1 MRQAIAVQNLN
12 MINRH
17 SRNEISGCV
26 FLPDMQ
32 FRIRVKGGTV
42 PYSVCSLRFLL
53 GVVPY
58 ISLNILENAL

>member
-32 FRIRVKGGTV
+32 FRIRVKGGQCLIPFV
-42 PYSVCSLRFLL
+42 LFAFCWEWFRIFP
-53 GVVPY
+53 
-58 ISLNILENAL
+58 